1 MSRRV
6 PLCYSC
12 RMAGSLVAPGLS
24 DHHLSTVRNL
34 VFSNR
39 VADISKAPA
48 CSNRDHNWWLQAG
61 RPLEKRYTL
70 IRRLSADSYSAE
82 DRFLSQRVIVTR
94 LPPASGAQGRRFFLA
109 LQSLASIR
117 HPNFLNVIEVICAG
131 HIALFITESPQG
143 ASLAALSEK
152 RRFDLEDTMRLLPLN
167 GFEYAAEHL
176 LFPNVISTRSLYIG
190 SIGEQ
195 EGTSDFERQPISA
208 WPPFIVRLDV
218 SEIARP
224 QHRCHLPFSTDRRDG
239 VKRWTVRQTALLI
252 SELLGIPRWPQAR
265 VKSFRPSSYSLN
277 YESRAALSKAA
288 RGIGPYE
295 DAESLLWAL
304 ESVSK
309 SPPIRRTQ
317 NHLISPLQKPVV
329 NLLRGRSLL
338 PFDAIS
344 SAIGRMPVALTR
356 SVVLSALGATMLWL
370 FSPPQRKA
378 LSGSDRILVESASIP
393 LTTAQATEAV
403 QESIPIAAQPSSDIA
418 PPKPDLSPA
427 PSLAPQADRSQ
438 NASARLTGS
447 SHHTLPAPGSG
458 RRLSANRGRATS
470 RYRTFFRN
478 EIANFRVRL
487 ISFWRRNPFS
497 ANRHH

>member
-1 MSRRV
+1 
-6 PLCYSC
+6 
-12 RMAGSLVAPGLS
+12 MAGSLVAPGLS

-190 SIGEQ
+190 SIGE
-195 EGTSDFERQPISA
+195 
-208 WPPFIVRLDV
+208 
-218 SEIARP
+218 
-224 QHRCHLPFSTDRRDG
+224 HL
-239 VKRWTVRQTALLI
+239 L
-252 SELLGIPRWPQAR
+252 
-265 VKSFRPSSYSLN
+265 
-277 YESRAALSKAA
+277 
-288 RGIGPYE
+288 
-295 DAESLLWAL
+295 
-304 ESVSK
+304 
-309 SPPIRRTQ
+309 
-317 NHLISPLQKPVV
+317 
-329 NLLRGRSLL
+329 
-338 PFDAIS
+338 
-344 SAIGRMPVALTR
+344 
-356 SVVLSALGATMLWL
+356 
-370 FSPPQRKA
+370 
-378 LSGSDRILVESASIP
+378 
-393 LTTAQATEAV
+393 
-403 QESIPIAAQPSSDIA
+403 
-418 PPKPDLSPA
+418 
-427 PSLAPQADRSQ
+427 
-438 NASARLTGS
+438 
-447 SHHTLPAPGSG
+447 
-458 RRLSANRGRATS
+458 
-470 RYRTFFRN
+470 
-478 EIANFRVRL
+478 
-487 ISFWRRNPFS
+487 
-497 ANRHH
+497 

>member
-1 MSRRV
+1 M
-6 PLCYSC
+6 
-12 RMAGSLVAPGLS
+12 VAPGLS
-24 DHHLSTVRNL
+24 DHHFSTVQNST
-34 VFSNR
+34 FSNR
-39 VADISKAPA
+39 VANISKVPA
-48 CSNRDHNWWLQAG
+48 CSNRDDDWCLQAG
-61 RPLEKRYTL
+61 RLLEKRYEL
-70 IRRLSADSYSAE
+70 MRRLSPDCYSAE
-82 DRFLSQRVIVTR
+82 DRFLSQRVIVRR
-94 LPPASGAQGRRFFLA
+94 LRPASGAQGRRFFLA

-117 HPNFLNVIEVICAG
+117 HPNFLNVIEVTCSG

-143 ASLAALSEK
+143 ASIAAVSEK
-152 RRFDLEDTMRLLPLN
+152 RTFDLEDTMRLLPLTS
-167 GFEYAAEHL
+167 FEFAAEHL
-176 LFPNVISTRSLYIG
+176 LFPNAISTRSLYIDL
-190 SIGEQ
+190 IGEQ
-195 EGTSDFERQPISA
+195 EGTSDFERRPFPE

-218 SEIARP
+218 SQIARP
-224 QHRCHLPFSTDRRDG
+224 QHRFHLPFSTDRKDG
-239 VKRWTVRQTALLI
+239 VKRWTVRQMALLI
-252 SELLGIPRWPQAR
+252 SELVGIPRWPEVP

-277 YESRAALSKAA
+277 YESRAVLSKAV

-295 DAESLLWAL
+295 DAESLLYTL
-304 ESVSK
+304 ESVAK
-309 SPPIRRTQ
+309 SPPIRRTR

-344 SAIGRMPVALTR
+344 SAIGRVPVALTR

-378 LSGSDRILVESASIP
+378 LSGSDRILVENASIP

-418 PPKPDLSPA
+418 PPEPDLSPA

-438 NASARLTGS
+438 NASAKLTGS
-447 SHHTLPAPGSG
+447 SHHTWPAPGSG
-458 RRLSANRGRATS
+458 RRLSANRGRPTS
-470 RYRTFFRN
+470 RYRTFFRH

-487 ISFWRRNPFS
+487 ISFWRRSAFS